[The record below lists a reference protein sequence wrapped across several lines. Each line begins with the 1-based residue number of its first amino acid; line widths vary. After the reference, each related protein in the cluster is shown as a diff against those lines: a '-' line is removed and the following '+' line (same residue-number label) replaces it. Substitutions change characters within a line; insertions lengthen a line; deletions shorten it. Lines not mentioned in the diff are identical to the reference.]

1 MFLFLKSCLF
11 LSLPIF
17 GFSLVASRGGPTLW
31 LRHAVVSLGWLLLL
45 RSVDSM
51 ACGLLMVLAFLLQS
65 TDSRACGLQRLWCTG
80 SLAPGI
86 FPDQG
91 WDLRLLHWQVD
102 FLPLSH
108 QGSPHISIESFL
120 LFLLTSR
127 CFKICF
133 R

>member
-1 MFLFLKSCLF
+1 MFLFLKSYLF
-11 LSLPIF
+11 LSVPIF

-45 RSVDSM
+45 RS
-51 ACGLLMVLAFLLQS
+51 A
-65 TDSRACGLQRLWCTG
+65 DSRACGLQRLWCTG
-80 SLAPGI
+80 SSAPGI

-108 QGSPHISIESFL
+108 QGSPHISIESFV